1 MSILGKFHEISF
13 YSLISTIICMC
24 TGKTTFAVLWG
35 AKLNVTSFSTF
46 FLAFLFW
53 ACVLFIPIAIIGAF
67 ATKYGDGGEGLLF
80 KSDNIVVI
88 IFAHIAEEILG
99 LFLTPFCNGVQ
110 REHNKKLNNGLPILH
125 KVPPKRDYGRY
136 FCIMAEKGGTSHGGL
151 TEKLSPFFHAKKQ
164 EVNAYGR

>member
-13 YSLISTIICMC
+13 YSLISTVICLC
-24 TGKTTFAVLWG
+24 TGKTTFAALWD

-53 ACVLFIPIAIIGAF
+53 TCVLFIPIAIISAF
-67 ATKYGDGGEGLLF
+67 ATKYRDDGEGLSF

-99 LFLTPFCNGVQ
+99 LFLTPFWFLVDLF
-110 REHNKKLNNGLPILH
+110 KKRLDDDGKAVDYITYVIELIFFAIGIL
-125 KVPPKRDYGRY
+125 V
-136 FCIMAEKGGTSHGGL
+136 L
-151 TEKLSPFFHAKKQ
+151 
-164 EVNAYGR
+164 

>member
-13 YSLISTIICMC
+13 YSLISTIVCLC

-67 ATKYGDGGEGLLF
+67 ATKYGDDGEGLLF

-99 LFLTPFCNGVQ
+99 LFLTPLWFLVDLF
-110 REHNKKLNNGLPILH
+110 KKRLDDDGKAVDYITYVVELIFFAVGIL
-125 KVPPKRDYGRY
+125 V
-136 FCIMAEKGGTSHGGL
+136 L
-151 TEKLSPFFHAKKQ
+151 
-164 EVNAYGR
+164 

>member
-13 YSLISTIICMC
+13 YSLISTIICLC

-99 LFLTPFCNGVQ
+99 LFLTPFWFLVDLF
-110 REHNKKLNNGLPILH
+110 KKRLDDDGKAVDYITYVVELIFFAVGIL
-125 KVPPKRDYGRY
+125 V
-136 FCIMAEKGGTSHGGL
+136 L
-151 TEKLSPFFHAKKQ
+151 
-164 EVNAYGR
+164 

>member
-13 YSLISTIICMC
+13 YSLISAMICLC
-24 TGKTTFAVLWG
+24 TGNTTFSALWD

-67 ATKYGDGGEGLLF
+67 ATKYGDDGEGLLF

-99 LFLTPFCNGVQ
+99 LFLTPFWFLVDLF
-110 REHNKKLNNGLPILH
+110 KKRLDDDGKAVDYITYVVELIFFAVGIL
-125 KVPPKRDYGRY
+125 V
-136 FCIMAEKGGTSHGGL
+136 L
-151 TEKLSPFFHAKKQ
+151 
-164 EVNAYGR
+164 